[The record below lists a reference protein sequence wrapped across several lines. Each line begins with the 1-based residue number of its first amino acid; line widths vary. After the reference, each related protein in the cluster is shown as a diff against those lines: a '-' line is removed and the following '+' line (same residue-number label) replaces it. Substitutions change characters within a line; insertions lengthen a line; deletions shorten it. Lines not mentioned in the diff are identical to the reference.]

1 MSGKR
6 ATIYGKLAIVVALV
20 LVILAGMLLATVRE
34 AKAIPAWA
42 RKYNADCAMCHYP
55 VVPRLNSFGHQFRR
69 AGYRTPDEFNKEQ
82 DVSKVGDFLAVRAR
96 ARFGYENKEGGI
108 EHSEFTL
115 HDATFF
121 YAGALTKNF
130 SAFVESEIES
140 TGDIELV
147 GQLQGVFGSADRY
160 VSIRAGQMHPLQR
173 TGFGGFDRPTG
184 ISTNPLHSTILT
196 TTAFKGG
203 GTSFSLATDQKGIEV
218 AYVQGRSRLLAQ
230 VLNGLDLDAKGTATK
245 GDIDPMKDYLVA
257 YEHILDD
264 IASGFTLF
272 YYNGSLRGTIS
283 GVPGRPRFD
292 YSRFGI
298 NANKIFPVGFGF
310 FELQGGFIR
319 SYDNVPVQRGT
330 DVEGHAFYV
339 ESQQVLKDTWLTV
352 FERYALIEQDAAR
365 KNTKRQDY
373 TLGAVM
379 PVQTWLRAAA
389 EYTYSD
395 NRAETVP
402 GTALTGT
409 SSHSALVELMANW

>member
-1 MSGKR
+1 MSGKK
-6 ATIYGKLAIVVALV
+6 ATIYGRLAIVMALV
-20 LVILAGMLLATVRE
+20 LVILAGVLLVTVRE
-34 AKAIPAWA
+34 AEAIPAWA

-82 DVSKVGDFLAVRAR
+82 DVSKVGDFLSVRAR
-96 ARFGYENKEGGI
+96 AQFGYENKEGAI
-108 EHSEFTL
+108 ERSEFTL
-115 HDATFF
+115 NDATFF
-121 YAGALTKNF
+121 YAGALTKNI
-130 SAFVESEIES
+130 STFVESEIKS

-147 GQLQGVFGSADRY
+147 GQIQGVFGSSDRY

-173 TGFGGFDRPTG
+173 MGFGGFDRPSG
-184 ISTNPLHSTILT
+184 ISTNPLHSTTLT
-196 TTAFKGG
+196 RV
-203 GTSFSLATDQKGIEV
+203 GTISGANFALNRDQKGIEV
-218 AYVQGRSRLLAQ
+218 AYVQGRARLLAQ
-230 VLNGLDLDAKGTATK
+230 VLNGMNTGGSGTANK
-245 GDIDPMKDYLVA
+245 GDIDSQKDYLVA

-272 YYNGSLRGTIS
+272 YYRGTYHQTATSSAINQ
-283 GVPGRPRFD
+283 RFD
-292 YSRFGI
+292 YSRFGV
-298 NANKIFPVGFGF
+298 NANKIFPVSFGF

-319 SYDNVPVQRGT
+319 SYDNVPSSVGT
-330 DVEGHAFYV
+330 DVEGNAFYV
-339 ESQQVLKDTWLTV
+339 ESQQVLKDTWLTF
-352 FERYALIEQDAAR
+352 FERYALIEQDVAR
-365 KNTKRQDY
+365 KNTRRQDY
-373 TLGAVM
+373 TLGTVM

>member
-1 MSGKR
+1 VSGKR
-6 ATIYGKLAIVVALV
+6 ATIYGKLAIVMALV
-20 LVILAGMLLATVRE
+20 LVILAGALLATVRE

-96 ARFGYENKEGGI
+96 VRFGYENKEGGI
-108 EHSEFTL
+108 ERSEFTL
-115 HDATFF
+115 NDATFF

-147 GQLQGVFGSADRY
+147 GQLQGVFGRSDRY
-160 VSIRAGQMHPLQR
+160 VSIRGGQMHPLQR
-173 TGFGGFDRPTG
+173 MGFGGFDRPTG
-184 ISTNPLHSTILT
+184 ISTNPLHSTTLT
-196 TTAFKGG
+196 RA
-203 GTSFSLATDQKGIEV
+203 GTISGANFALNKDQKGIEV
-218 AYVQGRSRLLAQ
+218 AYVQGRARLLGQ
-230 VLNGLDLDAKGTATK
+230 VLNGLNQDGSGTATK
-245 GDIDPMKDYLVA
+245 GDTDPQKDYLVA

-272 YYNGSLRGTIS
+272 YYRGTYHQTATPSAIS
-283 GVPGRPRFD
+283 QRFD
-292 YSRFGI
+292 FSRFGV
-298 NANKIFPVGFGF
+298 NANKIFPVSFGF
-310 FELQGGFIR
+310 FELQGGFVR
-319 SYDNVPVQRGT
+319 SYDNVPSSVGT
-330 DVEGHAFYV
+330 DVEGNAFYV
-339 ESQQVLKDTWLTV
+339 ESQQVFKDTWLT
-352 FERYALIEQDAAR
+352 FIERYALIDQDAAR

-395 NRAETVP
+395 NRPETVP

-409 SSHSALVELMANW
+409 SSHSALLELMANW